1 MAEDEFDHRFR
12 AAKKQFNAVES
23 DLRELYTFL
32 FNGREREFNST
43 TKQHEDPEEIY
54 DSTAGDTNL
63 EFSSDLFSFM
73 TPENQ
78 KWANFEPG
86 SAVPEEIE
94 DDVVETI
101 GSYAAQ
107 VDRAIRSS
115 NYYDVGPTVFQDF
128 GPGTAAMWVDR
139 NAVSEPI
146 HIEPVPLPE
155 LKLSAGIRGVED
167 RFREKRCWARDLP
180 IMFRGV
186 AFSRKLTKK
195 IETAGATAKVIWGF
209 WRDYSDPGNPVW
221 VHSARVD
228 GEPVVTDEIL
238 GPDGNCPLLV
248 GRFNPQPGIPYGR
261 GPAWMQ
267 LPEIR
272 TLDALRRMVLE
283 KLDQSVDPAF
293 TYFRDGLLDLSEG
306 IEAGMGYATQSPARD
321 AVQVIG
327 TEGNLDYGLFTINE
341 LRENI
346 RRGFYRK
353 PSQPGKTPPS
363 ASQFIGEEQAEL
375 RRMWRPAAPVFAE
388 LIASFLRRVEVL
400 EVEAG
405 SLPSQITVK
414 NTLVTIRPISPLMRA
429 LSREKVIAAQS
440 IMAIASESLGPQ
452 AGLIIDGTKTL
463 TNIKNELG
471 DELVI
476 MRSADELREIAQLTA
491 QSQAGGGIPP
501 GVTGG

>member
-1 MAEDEFDHRFR
+1 MADKPDDEFDHRLR
-12 AAKKQFNAVES
+12 AAKKQFNAAKRE
-23 DLRELYTFL
+23 LRELYVFL
-32 FNGREREFNST
+32 FNGREREFDSL
-43 TKQHEDPEEIY
+43 TKKHEDPEEIY

-78 KWANFEPG
+78 RWVDYQPG
-86 SAVPEEIE
+86 SAIPEEFE
-94 DDVVETI
+94 DEAAEAIKVYE
-101 GSYAAQ
+101 AQ
-107 VDRAIRSS
+107 VDKAIRSS
-115 NYYDVGPTVFQDF
+115 NYYDTGPTVFQDF
-128 GPGTAAMWVDR
+128 GVGTAAMWVDR
-139 NAVSEPI
+139 SNISDAITV
-146 HIEPVPLPE
+146 EPVPLPE
-155 LKLSAGIRGVED
+155 LRLTAGVRGVED

-180 IMFRGV
+180 ILFRG
-186 AFSRKLTKK
+186 ASFSKELKKK
-195 IETAGATAKVIWGF
+195 IDTPGAIVPVIWGF
-209 WRDYSDPGNPVW
+209 WRDYSDPGNPIW
-221 VHSARVD
+221 IHTAKAD
-228 GEPVVTDEIL
+228 GETIVKDEIL
-238 GPDGNCPLLV
+238 GPEGNCPLLV
-248 GRFNPQPGIPYGR
+248 GRFNPQPGLPYGR

-283 KLDQSVDPAF
+283 KMDQSIDPAF

-306 IEAGMGYATQSPARD
+306 IEAGMGYPTQSPAKD
-321 AVQVIG
+321 AVQVIN

-388 LIASFLRRVEVL
+388 LIASFLRRVEML

-405 SLPSQITVK
+405 ILPGQITVK
-414 NTLVTIRPISPLMRA
+414 DTLVTIRPISPLMRA

-440 IMAIASESLGPQ
+440 IMGITRESFDQQ
-452 AGLIIDGTKTL
+452 AALLIDGTATM
-463 TNIKNELG
+463 TNIKKALG
-471 DELVI
+471 DELVVF
-476 MRSADELREIAQLTA
+476 RTEEQLREIAALTA
-491 QSQAGGGIPP
+491 QA
-501 GVTGG
+501 TGQGQGDV